1 MQTYCLHGECF
12 LSLEWTHLK
21 RRNVPLGT
29 AVPGDFLGPVSF
41 TVKHRKQGVFLDRK
55 GQAKHSLKVLVG
67 TSNFFIRKNSIV
79 KKPFVLHRVAKWTDY
94 NRAIICRTHPQ
105 KSLNCPPRL
114 STVLLNKLANSS
126 GFWFTASER
135 KASLYTIIK
144 NATEKHTNLIN

>member
-1 MQTYCLHGECF
+1 MHTYCLHGECF

-41 TVKHRKQGVFLDRK
+41 TVKHRKQGVFLDRNCWTEK
-55 GQAKHSLKVLVG
+55 GRRSKVWKCWLVPATSLSEKILLA
-67 TSNFFIRKNSIV
+67 

-126 GFWFTASER
+126 GFHSQPV
-135 KASLYTIIK
+135 K
-144 NATEKHTNLIN
+144 EKPACIL